1 MSTMVEDLFAKAA
14 TLPEDDRAT
23 LAALLLDS
31 IEDEAGDEGVE
42 EAWATEVG
50 RRMANYRAGNVQ
62 TVGWSELRERLHRR
76 AR

>member
-14 TLPEDDRAT
+14 TLPEDDRAA

-31 IEDEAGDEGVE
+31 LEDEANDEGVE
-42 EAWATEVG
+42 EAWAAEVS

-62 TVGWSELRERLHRR
+62 TIGWSELRERLHRR

>member
-1 MSTMVEDLFAKAA
+1 MSIVEDLFAKAV
-14 TLPEDDRAT
+14 TLPEDDRAA

-31 IEDEAGDEGVE
+31 LEDEASDEDVE
-42 EAWATEVG
+42 KAWAAEVQ

-62 TVGWSELRERLHRR
+62 TIGWSELRERLHRR

>member
-1 MSTMVEDLFAKAA
+1 MSIVEDLFAKAV
-14 TLPEDDRAT
+14 TLPEGDRAA

-31 IEDEAGDEGVE
+31 LEDEASDEDVGK
-42 EAWATEVG
+42 AWVAEVQ

-62 TVGWSELRERLHRR
+62 TIGWSELRERLHRR

>member
-1 MSTMVEDLFAKAA
+1 MSIVEDLFAKAV
-14 TLPEDDRAT
+14 TLPEDDRAA

-31 IEDEAGDEGVE
+31 LEDEASDENVE
-42 EAWATEVG
+42 EAWAAEVQ

-62 TVGWSELRERLHRR
+62 TIGWTELRERLHRR

>member
-14 TLPEDDRAT
+14 TLPEDDRAA

-31 IEDEAGDEGVE
+31 LGDEPGDEGVE
-42 EAWATEVG
+42 EAWAAEVG
-50 RRMANYRAGNVQ
+50 RRMANYRAGNVE
-62 TVGWSELRERLHRR
+62 TIGWSELRDRLHRR

>member
-1 MSTMVEDLFAKAA
+1 
-14 TLPEDDRAT
+14 T

>member
-1 MSTMVEDLFAKAA
+1 MSIVEDLFAKAV
-14 TLPEDDRAT
+14 TLPEHDRAA

-31 IEDEAGDEGVE
+31 LEDEASDEDVE
-42 EAWATEVG
+42 QAWAAEVQ

-62 TVGWSELRERLHRR
+62 TIGWTELRERLHRR